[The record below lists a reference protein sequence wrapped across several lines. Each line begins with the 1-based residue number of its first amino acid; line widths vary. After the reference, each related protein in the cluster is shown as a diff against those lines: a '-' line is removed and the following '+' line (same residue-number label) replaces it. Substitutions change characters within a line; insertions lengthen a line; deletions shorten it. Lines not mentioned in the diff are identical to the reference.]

1 LPDFQIQFLKE
12 LGRKMKLST
21 EKFQINRRKLNTM
34 AVLSALMPVSS
45 IAQTD
50 YPNRPVKVISPFS
63 AGAFTDGITR
73 AYIKELQDRLGQPF
87 VLEHKPG
94 ASTNIATSFV
104 SSAPADGH
112 TLLISTL
119 ASHSLNKWSYK
130 NLNFDAEKML
140 SAGMM
145 GVNAFYVVVRS
156 DSPFNSLQDLVKA
169 AKESPTGLA
178 YGSHGEG
185 GANHVVTELFR
196 TQAGIGKLIHVPYK
210 GAESHRDLIAGRLDF
225 MIDGAAINLVMGGRL
240 RALAVAYPKR
250 WPTQEKV
257 PTMAESGY
265 PEVTIATYFG
275 LAAPSG
281 TPVPILEKLNFNMR
295 EIAKDAD
302 FQKRML
308 SMNVQ
313 ALPMTRQETDG
324 FIKLQTEKWK
334 PILRSLNISFD

>member
-1 LPDFQIQFLKE
+1 
-12 LGRKMKLST
+12 MKFAA
-21 EKFQINRRKLNTM
+21 EKGLITRRKLNTM
-34 AVLSALMPVSS
+34 AVLSALMPVTSM
-45 IAQTD
+45 AQAE
-50 YPNRPVKVISPFS
+50 YPSRPVKLISPFP
-63 AGAFTDGITR
+63 AGAFTDGIAR
-73 AYIKELQDRLGQPF
+73 AYTKELQERLGQPF
-87 VLEHKPG
+87 ILDHKPG

-130 NLNFDAEKML
+130 NLNYDVEKMM
-140 SAGMM
+140 SVGMM

-156 DSPFNSLQDLVKA
+156 DSPFNSLQDLIKA
-169 AKESPTGLA
+169 AKESPNGLA

-196 TQAGIGKLIHVPYK
+196 SQAGIGKLIHVPYK
-210 GAESHRDLIAGRLDF
+210 GGESHRDLIAGRLDF
-225 MIDGAAINLVMGGRL
+225 MIDGAAINQVIGGRL
-240 RALAVAYPKR
+240 KALAVAYPKR
-250 WPTQEKV
+250 WPTQEKI

-275 LAAPSG
+275 LSAPAG
-281 TPVPILEKLNFNMR
+281 TPTPILEKLNFHMR

-308 SMNVQ
+308 AMNVQ
-313 ALPMTRQETDG
+313 ALPMTRQDTDG
-324 FIKLQTEKWK
+324 FIKLQTDKWK
-334 PILRSLNISFD
+334 PILKSLNISFD